1 MKQLHLLL
9 EEVTM
14 MIESD
19 KILLHAYEQVKNV
32 ALYEED
38 MDKVVKLQK
47 SIEQLEKELNKLYDK
62 QEKIY
67 KQLLIEYL

>member
-1 MKQLHLLL
+1 MKHLHLLL
-9 EEVTM
+9 EDITM

-19 KILLHAYEQVKNV
+19 KILLYVYEQVKNV
-32 ALYEED
+32 ALYEEN
-38 MDKVVKLQK
+38 MEKVIKTQK